1 MYYPLSQIT
10 SNQYTNGGEFQI
22 KSTGQNYA
30 GYYFIT
36 STGQYF
42 TGKNQNDTP
51 IEELTQTTIETFVNP
66 VVTSEEIKLPE
77 VLTITNNSYNNIISK
92 PTIVLYKPVY
102 NPNIPTQQDYQ
113 IGEYRRYFCK
123 KTNEII
129 YIEINQN
136 TFDKLVSQSQDILWS
151 LYQPFDIPW
160 NLIGVKEQV
169 ATVNRNIVLLTMK
182 NLLLPQFDAYLK
194 FDFTKYYV

>member
-1 MYYPLSQIT
+1 MYYSLSQIT
-10 SNQYTNGGEFQI
+10 PNLYANGGEFQI
-22 KSTGQNYA
+22 KSTGEPYA
-30 GYYFIT
+30 GYYFKT

-42 TGKNQNDTP
+42 TGRNQNDNP
-51 IEELTQTTIETFVNP
+51 VLELTSLISDTINTNP
-66 VVTSEEIKLPE
+66 NLPE
-77 VLTITNNSYNNIISK
+77 ITTLTDYTYNNIIAA
-92 PTIVLYKPVY
+92 PTNIIYKPAY

-129 YIEINQN
+129 YLEIDQN
-136 TFDKLVSQSQDILWS
+136 TFNKLATQSPDIYWQYYL
-151 LYQPFDIPW
+151 PFFLPW
-160 NLIGVKEQV
+160 NLTGVKEQV

-182 NLLLPQFDAYLK
+182 NLSLPQFDAYLK

>member
-1 MYYPLSQIT
+1 MYFPESQIT
-10 SNQYTNGGEFQI
+10 PNQYTNGGEFQV

-36 STGQYF
+36 STGQRY
-42 TGKNQNDTP
+42 TGRNQNDNP
-51 IEELTQTTIETFVNP
+51 VLELTPLISDIINP
-66 VVTSEEIKLPE
+66 NPNLPE
-77 VLTITNNSYNNIISK
+77 VITLEDTIYNNIIAA
-92 PTIVLYKPVY
+92 PTKIIYKPAY

-129 YIEINQN
+129 YLEINQN
-136 TFDKLVSQSQDILWS
+136 TFDKLVLQSPDIYWQYYL
-151 LYQPFDIPW
+151 PFFLPW
-160 NLIGVKEQV
+160 NLTGTKEQV

-182 NLLLPQFDAYLK
+182 NLSLPQFDAYLK

>member
-1 MYYPLSQIT
+1 MYFPESQIT
-10 SNQYTNGGEFQI
+10 PNQYTNGGEFQI
-22 KSTGQNYA
+22 KSTGQDYK

-36 STGQYF
+36 STGQRY
-42 TGKNQNDTP
+42 TGRNQNDNP
-51 IEELTQTTIETFVNP
+51 VLELTSLISDTVNINP
-66 VVTSEEIKLPE
+66 NLPE
-77 VLTITNNSYNNIISK
+77 VTTLTDYIYNNLITAPTGIVFK
-92 PTIVLYKPVY
+92 PAY

-129 YIEINQN
+129 YLEINQN
-136 TFDKLVSQSQDILWS
+136 TFDKLATQSPDILWQ
-151 LYQPFDIPW
+151 YYFPFFLPW
-160 NLIGVKEQV
+160 NLTGVKDQV

-182 NLLLPQFDAYLK
+182 NLSLPQFDAYLK

>member
-1 MYYPLSQIT
+1 MYFPESQIT
-10 SNQYTNGGEFQI
+10 PNQYTNGGEFQI

-36 STGQYF
+36 STGQRY
-42 TGKNQNDTP
+42 TGRNQNDNP
-51 IEELTQTTIETFVNP
+51 VLELTPLISDIINTNP
-66 VVTSEEIKLPE
+66 NLPE
-77 VLTITNNSYNNIISK
+77 VITLEDTIYNNIIAA
-92 PTIVLYKPVY
+92 PTNIIYKPAY

-129 YIEINQN
+129 YLEINQN
-136 TFDKLVSQSQDILWS
+136 TFDKLVLQSPDIYWQYYL
-151 LYQPFDIPW
+151 PFFLPW
-160 NLIGVKEQV
+160 NLTGVKEQV

-182 NLLLPQFDAYLK
+182 DLSLPQFDAYLN
-194 FDFTKYYV
+194 FDFIKYYV

>member
-1 MYYPLSQIT
+1 MYFPESQIT
-10 SNQYTNGGEFQI
+10 PNQYTNGGEFQV
-22 KSTGQNYA
+22 KSTGQDYK

-36 STGQYF
+36 STGQRY
-42 TGKNQNDTP
+42 TGRNQNDNP
-51 IEELTQTTIETFVNP
+51 VLELTSLISNTSNTNP
-66 VVTSEEIKLPE
+66 NLPE
-77 VLTITNNSYNNIISK
+77 VTTLTDYTYNNIIPAPSK
-92 PTIVLYKPVY
+92 IIYKPVY

-129 YIEINQN
+129 YLEINQN
-136 TFDKLVSQSQDILWS
+136 TFNKLATQSPDILWQYY
-151 LYQPFDIPW
+151 LPFYLPW
-160 NLIGVKEQV
+160 NLTGTKEQV

-182 NLLLPQFDAYLK
+182 NLSLPQFDAYLK

>member
-1 MYYPLSQIT
+1 MYFPESQIT
-10 SNQYTNGGEFQI
+10 PNQYTNGGEFQV
-22 KSTGQNYA
+22 KSTGQDYK

-36 STGQYF
+36 STGQRY
-42 TGKNQNDTP
+42 TGRNQNDNP
-51 IEELTQTTIETFVNP
+51 VLELTSLISNTSNINP
-66 VVTSEEIKLPE
+66 NLPE
-77 VLTITNNSYNNIISK
+77 VTTLTDYTYNNIIPAPSK
-92 PTIVLYKPVY
+92 IIYKPVY

-129 YIEINQN
+129 YLEINQN
-136 TFDKLVSQSQDILWS
+136 TFNKLATQSPDILWQYY
-151 LYQPFDIPW
+151 LPFYLPW
-160 NLIGVKEQV
+160 NLTGTKEQV

-182 NLLLPQFDAYLK
+182 NLSLPQFDAYLK

>member
-1 MYYPLSQIT
+1 MYFPESQIT
-10 SNQYTNGGEFQI
+10 PNQYTNGGEFQV
-22 KSTGQNYA
+22 KSTGQDYK

-36 STGQYF
+36 STGQRY
-42 TGKNQNDTP
+42 TGRNQNDNP
-51 IEELTQTTIETFVNP
+51 VLELTSLISNTSNTNP
-66 VVTSEEIKLPE
+66 NLPE
-77 VLTITNNSYNNIISK
+77 VTTLTDYTYNNIIPAPSK
-92 PTIVLYKPVY
+92 IIYKPVY

-129 YIEINQN
+129 YLEINQN
-136 TFDKLVSQSQDILWS
+136 TFNKLATQSPDILWQYY
-151 LYQPFDIPW
+151 LPFDIPW
-160 NLIGVKEQV
+160 NLTGVKEQV

-182 NLLLPQFDAYLK
+182 NLSLPQFDAYLK

>member
-1 MYYPLSQIT
+1 MYFPESQIT
-10 SNQYTNGGEFQI
+10 PNQYTNGGEFQI
-22 KSTGQNYA
+22 KSTGQDYK

-36 STGQYF
+36 STGQRY
-42 TGKNQNDTP
+42 TGRNQNDNP
-51 IEELTQTTIETFVNP
+51 VLELTLLTLEIINTNP
-66 VVTSEEIKLPE
+66 NLPE
-77 VLTITNNSYNNIISK
+77 VTTLTDYTYNNIITA
-92 PTIVLYKPVY
+92 PTSIVYKPAY

-129 YIEINQN
+129 YLEINQN
-136 TFDKLVSQSQDILWS
+136 TFDKLATQSPDILWQYY
-151 LYQPFDIPW
+151 LPFFIPW
-160 NLIGVKEQV
+160 NLTGTEEQV

-182 NLLLPQFDAYLK
+182 NLSLPQFDAYLK

>member
-1 MYYPLSQIT
+1 MYFPESQIT
-10 SNQYTNGGEFQI
+10 PNQYTNGGEFQI

-36 STGQYF
+36 STGQRY
-42 TGKNQNDTP
+42 TGRNQNDNP
-51 IEELTQTTIETFVNP
+51 VLELTSLISDLINTNP
-66 VVTSEEIKLPE
+66 NLPE
-77 VLTITNNSYNNIISK
+77 VTTLEDTTYNNIIAA
-92 PTIVLYKPVY
+92 PTSIIYKPAY

-113 IGEYRRYFCK
+113 VGEYRRYFCK

-129 YIEINQN
+129 YLEINQS
-136 TFDKLVSQSQDILWS
+136 TFDKLVAHSPDILWQYY
-151 LYQPFDIPW
+151 LPFFLSW
-160 NLIGVKEQV
+160 NLTGNKEQV

-182 NLLLPQFDAYLK
+182 DFSLPQFDAYLK

>member
-1 MYYPLSQIT
+1 MYDPIQLHDVCCGHDTNIT
-10 SNQYTNGGEFQI
+10 TVNLNNTNL
-22 KSTGQNYA
+22 N
-30 GYYFIT
+30 
-36 STGQYF
+36 
-42 TGKNQNDTP
+42 
-51 IEELTQTTIETFVNP
+51 
-66 VVTSEEIKLPE
+66 LPE
-77 VLTITNNSYNNIISK
+77 VITLEDITYNNIIAA
-92 PTIVLYKPVY
+92 PTNIIYKPAY
-102 NPNIPTQQDYQ
+102 NPNTPTPQDYQ

-136 TFDKLVSQSQDILWS
+136 TFDKLVAQSQDILWS

-182 NLLLPQFDAYLK
+182 NLSLPQFDAYLK

>member
-1 MYYPLSQIT
+1 MYFPESQIT
-10 SNQYTNGGEFQI
+10 PNQYTNGGEFQI
-22 KSTGQNYA
+22 KSTSQPYI

-36 STGQYF
+36 STGQRY
-42 TGKNQNDTP
+42 TGRNQNDNP
-51 IEELTQTTIETFVNP
+51 VLELTSLISDTININP
-66 VVTSEEIKLPE
+66 NLPE
-77 VLTITNNSYNNIISK
+77 VTTLTDYTYNNIIPSSTSIVFK
-92 PTIVLYKPVY
+92 PAY

-129 YIEINQN
+129 YLEIDQN
-136 TFDKLVSQSQDILWS
+136 TFNKLATQSPDILWQYY
-151 LYQPFDIPW
+151 LPFFLPW
-160 NLIGVKEQV
+160 NLTGVKEQV

-182 NLLLPQFDAYLK
+182 NLPLPQFDAYLK

>member
-1 MYYPLSQIT
+1 MYFPESQIT
-10 SNQYTNGGEFQI
+10 PNQYTNGGEFKI

-36 STGQYF
+36 STGQRY
-42 TGKNQNDTP
+42 TGRNQNDNP
-51 IEELTQTTIETFVNP
+51 VLELTSLTTNLNNTNLN
-66 VVTSEEIKLPE
+66 LPE
-77 VLTITNNSYNNIISK
+77 VITLEDITYNNIIAA
-92 PTIVLYKPVY
+92 PTNIIYKPAY

-123 KTNEII
+123 KTNEIL
-129 YIEINQN
+129 YLEINQN
-136 TFDKLVSQSQDILWS
+136 TFDKLISKSPDIYWQYYL
-151 LYQPFDIPW
+151 PFFLPW
-160 NLIGVKEQV
+160 NLIGTKEQV

-182 NLLLPQFDAYLK
+182 NFSLPQFDAYLK

>member
-1 MYYPLSQIT
+1 MYYPKSQIKT
-10 SNQYTNGGEFQI
+10 NLYTNGDEFVFLSSRESYI
-22 KSTGQNYA
+22 
-30 GYYFIT
+30 GYYFKT

-42 TGKNQNDTP
+42 TGRNQNDNP
-51 IEELTQTTIETFVNP
+51 VLELTSLISDTINTNP
-66 VVTSEEIKLPE
+66 NLPE
-77 VLTITNNSYNNIISK
+77 ITTLTDYTYNNIIAA
-92 PTIVLYKPVY
+92 PTNIIYKPAY

-129 YIEINQN
+129 YLEIDQN
-136 TFDKLVSQSQDILWS
+136 TFNKLATQSPDIYWQYYL
-151 LYQPFDIPW
+151 PFFLPW
-160 NLIGVKEQV
+160 NLTGVKEQV

-182 NLLLPQFDAYLK
+182 NLPLLQFDAYLK

>member
-1 MYYPLSQIT
+1 MYYPLSQVT
-10 SNQYTNGGEFQI
+10 PNQYTNGGEFQL
-22 KSTGQNYA
+22 KSTGQSYA

-42 TGKNQNDTP
+42 TGRNQNDNP
-51 IEELTQTTIETFVNP
+51 VLELTLISSTVETTNIN
-66 VVTSEEIKLPE
+66 LPE
-77 VLTITNNSYNNIISK
+77 VITIEDNAYNNIVAK
-92 PTIVLYKPVY
+92 PTTVLYKPAF

-113 IGEYRRYFCK
+113 VGEYRRYFCK

-129 YIEINQN
+129 YLEINEN
-136 TFDKLVSQSQDILWS
+136 TFDKLVAKSPDILWS
-151 LYQPFDIPW
+151 LYQPFNIPW
-160 NLIGVKEQV
+160 NLTGTKEQV

-182 NLLLPQFDAYLK
+182 DLSLPQFDAYLK

>member
-1 MYYPLSQIT
+1 MYFPESQIT
-10 SNQYTNGGEFQI
+10 PNQYTNGGEFQV
-22 KSTGQNYA
+22 KSTCQDYK

-36 STGQYF
+36 STGQRY
-42 TGKNQNDTP
+42 TGRNQNDNP
-51 IEELTQTTIETFVNP
+51 VLELTSLISNTSNTNP
-66 VVTSEEIKLPE
+66 NLPE
-77 VLTITNNSYNNIISK
+77 VTTLTDYTYNNIIPAPFK
-92 PTIVLYKPVY
+92 IIYKPVY

-129 YIEINQN
+129 YLEINQN
-136 TFDKLVSQSQDILWS
+136 TFNKLATQSPDILWQYY
-151 LYQPFDIPW
+151 LPFYLPW
-160 NLIGVKEQV
+160 NLTGTKEQV

-182 NLLLPQFDAYLK
+182 NLSLPQFDAYLK

>member
-1 MYYPLSQIT
+1 MYYPLSQVT
-10 SNQYTNGGEFQI
+10 PNLYANGGEFQI
-22 KSTGQNYA
+22 KSTGTPYT
-30 GYYFIT
+30 GYYFKT

-42 TGKNQNDTP
+42 TGRNQNDNP
-51 IEELTQTTIETFVNP
+51 VIEIIPYNASFTTDNTQTI
-66 VVTSEEIKLPE
+66 LPE
-77 VLTITNNSYNNIISK
+77 VTTLRSPIYNSIKPIS
-92 PTIVLYKPVY
+92 TTQIFNPVY

-129 YIEINQN
+129 YLEIDQN
-136 TFDKLVSQSQDILWS
+136 TFDKLANQTPTILWQYY
-151 LYQPFDIPW
+151 LPFFLPW
-160 NLIGVKEQV
+160 NLTGTEEQV

-182 NLLLPQFDAYLK
+182 NLSLPQFDAYLK

>member
-1 MYYPLSQIT
+1 MYFPESQIT
-10 SNQYTNGGEFQI
+10 TNQYTNGGEFQI
-22 KSTGQNYA
+22 KSTGQDYK

-36 STGQYF
+36 STGQRY
-42 TGKNQNDTP
+42 TGRNQNDNP
-51 IEELTQTTIETFVNP
+51 VLELTSLISDTVNINP
-66 VVTSEEIKLPE
+66 NLPE
-77 VLTITNNSYNNIISK
+77 VTTLTDYIYNNLITAPTGIVFK
-92 PTIVLYKPVY
+92 PAY

-129 YIEINQN
+129 YLEINQN
-136 TFDKLVSQSQDILWS
+136 TFDKLATQSPDILWQ
-151 LYQPFDIPW
+151 YYFPFFLPW
-160 NLIGVKEQV
+160 NLTGVKDQV

-182 NLLLPQFDAYLK
+182 NLSLPQFDAYLK

>member
-1 MYYPLSQIT
+1 MYFPESQIT
-10 SNQYTNGGEFQI
+10 PNQYTNGGEFQV
-22 KSTGQNYA
+22 KSTGQDYK

-36 STGQYF
+36 STGQRY
-42 TGKNQNDTP
+42 TGRNQNDNP
-51 IEELTQTTIETFVNP
+51 VLELTSLVSNTININP
-66 VVTSEEIKLPE
+66 NLPE
-77 VLTITNNSYNNIISK
+77 VTTLTDYTYNNLITAPIGIVFK
-92 PTIVLYKPVY
+92 PAY

-129 YIEINQN
+129 YLEINQN
-136 TFDKLVSQSQDILWS
+136 TFDKLATQSPDILWQYY
-151 LYQPFDIPW
+151 LPFFIPW
-160 NLIGVKEQV
+160 NLTGTEEQV

-182 NLLLPQFDAYLK
+182 NLSLPQFDAYLK

>member
-1 MYYPLSQIT
+1 MYFPESQIT
-10 SNQYTNGGEFQI
+10 PNQYTNGGEFQI
-22 KSTGQNYA
+22 KSTSQPYI

-36 STGQYF
+36 STGQRY
-42 TGKNQNDTP
+42 TGRNQNDNP
-51 IEELTQTTIETFVNP
+51 VLELTSLISNTSNTNP
-66 VVTSEEIKLPE
+66 NLPE
-77 VLTITNNSYNNIISK
+77 VTTLTDYTYNNLITAPTGIVFK
-92 PTIVLYKPVY
+92 PAY

-129 YIEINQN
+129 YLEINET
-136 TFDKLVSQSQDILWS
+136 TFDKLVAQSPDILWS

-160 NLIGVKEQV
+160 NLTGNKDQV

-182 NLLLPQFDAYLK
+182 NLSLPQFDAYLK

>member
-1 MYYPLSQIT
+1 MYYPLSQVT
-10 SNQYTNGGEFQI
+10 PNLYANGGEFQI
-22 KSTGQNYA
+22 KSTGTPYT
-30 GYYFIT
+30 GYYFKT

-42 TGKNQNDTP
+42 TGRNQND
-51 IEELTQTTIETFVNP
+51 NP
-66 VVTSEEIKLPE
+66 VIEIIPYNASFTTNNTQIVLPE
-77 VLTITNNSYNNIISK
+77 VTTLRSPIYNSIKPIGTNQVFN
-92 PTIVLYKPVY
+92 PVY

-129 YIEINQN
+129 YLEIDQN
-136 TFDKLVSQSQDILWS
+136 TFDKLANQTPTILWQYY
-151 LYQPFDIPW
+151 LPFFLPW
-160 NLIGVKEQV
+160 NLTGTEEQV

-182 NLLLPQFDAYLK
+182 NLSLPQFDAYLK

>member
-1 MYYPLSQIT
+1 MYFPESQIT
-10 SNQYTNGGEFQI
+10 PNQYTNGGEFQV
-22 KSTGQNYA
+22 KSTGQDYK

-36 STGQYF
+36 STGQRY
-42 TGKNQNDTP
+42 TGRNQNDNP
-51 IEELTQTTIETFVNP
+51 VLELTSLISNTSNLNP
-66 VVTSEEIKLPE
+66 NLPE
-77 VLTITNNSYNNIISK
+77 VTTLTDYTYNNLITAPIGIVFK
-92 PTIVLYKPVY
+92 PAY

-129 YIEINQN
+129 YLEINQS
-136 TFDKLVSQSQDILWS
+136 TFDKLATQSPDILWQYY
-151 LYQPFDIPW
+151 LPFFLPW
-160 NLIGVKEQV
+160 NLTGTEEQV

-182 NLLLPQFDAYLK
+182 DFSLPQFDAYLK

>member
-1 MYYPLSQIT
+1 MYFPESQIT
-10 SNQYTNGGEFQI
+10 PNQYTNGGEFKI

-36 STGQYF
+36 STGQRY
-42 TGKNQNDTP
+42 TGRNQNDNP
-51 IEELTQTTIETFVNP
+51 VLELTPLTVNLNN
-66 VVTSEEIKLPE
+66 TNLNLPE
-77 VLTITNNSYNNIISK
+77 VITLEDITYNNIIVAPSN
-92 PTIVLYKPVY
+92 IIYKPAY

-123 KTNEII
+123 KTNEIL
-129 YIEINQN
+129 YLEINQN
-136 TFDKLVSQSQDILWS
+136 TFDKLFSKSSDIYWQYYL
-151 LYQPFDIPW
+151 PFFLSW
-160 NLIGVKEQV
+160 NLTGTKEQV

-182 NLLLPQFDAYLK
+182 NLPLPQFDAYLK

>member
-1 MYYPLSQIT
+1 MYFPESQIT
-10 SNQYTNGGEFQI
+10 PNQYTNGGEFQI
-22 KSTGQNYA
+22 KSTGQDYK

-36 STGQYF
+36 STGQRY
-42 TGKNQNDTP
+42 TGRNQNDNP
-51 IEELTQTTIETFVNP
+51 VLELTSLVSNIINTNP
-66 VVTSEEIKLPE
+66 NLPE
-77 VLTITNNSYNNIISK
+77 VTTLTDYTYNNIIPSSTSIVFK
-92 PTIVLYKPVY
+92 PAY

-129 YIEINQN
+129 YLEIDQN
-136 TFDKLVSQSQDILWS
+136 TFNKLATQSPDILWQYY
-151 LYQPFDIPW
+151 LPFFLPW
-160 NLIGVKEQV
+160 NLTGVKEQV

-182 NLLLPQFDAYLK
+182 NLPLPQFDAYLK

>member
-10 SNQYTNGGEFQI
+10 PNQYTNGGEFQF
-22 KSTGQNYA
+22 KSNGQNYA

-36 STGQYF
+36 STGKYF

-51 IEELTQTTIETFVNP
+51 VEELIQTTVETFVDP
-66 VVTSEEIKLPE
+66 LVTSDSVKLPE
-77 VLTITNNSYNNIISK
+77 VITVTDYSYNKLVSK
-92 PTIVLYKPVY
+92 PTSILYKPVY

-129 YIEINQN
+129 YLEIDKT
-136 TFDKLVSQSQDILWS
+136 TFDKLVSKSLDILWS

-160 NLIGVKEQV
+160 NLTGVKEQV

-182 NLLLPQFDAYLK
+182 NLSLPQFDAYLK